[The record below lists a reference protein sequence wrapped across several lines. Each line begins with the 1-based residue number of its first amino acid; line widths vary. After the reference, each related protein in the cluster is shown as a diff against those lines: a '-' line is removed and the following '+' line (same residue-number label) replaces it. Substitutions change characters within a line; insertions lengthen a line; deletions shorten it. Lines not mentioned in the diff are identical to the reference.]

1 MNIVIVGAGE
11 AGLYL
16 AALLSKQKHNVI
28 LIDQNGEKLQ
38 ELSWQMDVAIQEGS
52 GTDWKLLNNILETK
66 PHLFI
71 ALTNKDEDN
80 LVACSMA
87 KHLGYPKTIA
97 RVRNARFL
105 DRSRL
110 DFCRIFHVD
119 HFIAPEL
126 QVAYDIYKHLVS
138 PSSLAFEN
146 FAHGEVQMRTLQMPH
161 TWNYYHLPLSELHL
175 PKSIIA
181 GLIYRTQPNEEP
193 LLIFPHGNDHLLPGD
208 EVTFIGERKE
218 MANID
223 LFLGLKTTKVKKV
236 IVAGGSLIGLN
247 LVKILQEHQ
256 IKVQLIDKTLK
267 YGMELSE
274 ELSKCQVIQ
283 EEGTDFDFLL
293 TEKIDESDYL
303 VMCASSDERNVIGAL
318 LAKENGCK
326 NAAIVLSSNRFV
338 PLAHHLGI
346 LHVFSPKIAVANHVI
361 SLATSKAVTSLI
373 SLYENEAEILE
384 LTVSINSEITGI
396 PLADLGS
403 RFPKDFLI
411 AMIQNRGCLSIARGD
426 SVICPGDTVI
436 VICNPK
442 YFHELEKIF

>member
-1 MNIVIVGAGE
+1 MNIVIVGASE

-38 ELSWQMDVAIQEGS
+38 EQSWQMDVAIQEGS
-52 GTDWKLLNNILETK
+52 GTDWKLLNHILEAE

-87 KHLGYPKTIA
+87 KNLGYPKTIA
-97 RVRNARFL
+97 RVRNTRFL

-110 DFCRIFHVD
+110 DFCRIFNVD
-119 HFIAPEL
+119 YFIAPEL
-126 QVAYDIYKHLVS
+126 QVAYDIYKQLVS

-146 FAHGEVQMRTLQMPH
+146 FANGEVQMRTLQIPPN
-161 TWNYYHLPLSELHL
+161 WNYYHLPLSKLHL
-175 PKSIIA
+175 PKSIIV
-181 GLIYRTQPNEEP
+181 GLIYRAQLNEEP
-193 LLIFPHGNDHLLPGD
+193 LLIFPHGNDHILPGD

-236 IVAGGSLIGLN
+236 IVAGGSLVGLN

-256 IKVQLIDKTLK
+256 IKVQLLDKNLK
-267 YGMELSE
+267 YTMELSE
-274 ELSKCQVIQ
+274 ELPKCQVIQ
-283 EEGTDFDFLL
+283 EEGADFDFLL
-293 TEKIDESDYL
+293 TEKIDESDYF
-303 VMCASSDERNVIGAL
+303 VMCTSSDERNVVGAL
-318 LAKENGCK
+318 LAKESGCK
-326 NAAIVLSSNRFV
+326 NTAVVLSNNRFAS
-338 PLAHHLGI
+338 LTHHLGI
-346 LHVFSPKIAVANHVI
+346 LHVFSPKIAVANCVI
-361 SLATSKAVTSLI
+361 SLATSKAITSLI

-396 PLADLGS
+396 PLAELGA

-411 AMIQNRGCLSIARGD
+411 AMIQNRGCLFIARGD